1 MEEQPLSQVSS
12 GDLIIQSAQGNGH
25 GEPYADM
32 GPPLQQEESVDFGDI
47 PRHVYHLQLQWNHT
61 TLNLFKDFGPK
72 THIKCG
78 MCLHCCHLNH
88 DKSIKII
95 ELNMNNR
102 TKKAVYQQANRNTL

>member
-61 TLNLFKDFGPK
+61 TFNLFKDFRPK

-78 MCLHCCHLNH
+78 MCLHYCHLNLMINLL
-88 DKSIKII
+88 K
-95 ELNMNNR
+95 L
-102 TKKAVYQQANRNTL
+102 